1 MSSASLT
8 AGLVGK
14 FGQSSFTSLSGLAG
28 GKEVRNVMPPRPP
41 KLFKSRNIENA
52 VAENI
57 IVEEDTNDDENT
69 SENQS
74 DNDTLTA
81 SNFCTPMKTPTNTNS
96 STNLVVAVRVR
107 PLMPTEKENALD
119 IDGTQVVVAAD
130 KVFNFDHMFGPEV
143 GQEQLYEELVH
154 CSVEKVLDGFNAT
167 VFAYGQTGTGKTFT
181 MGTSSEEMNRE
192 LDEERGIVTRVLQ
205 QIFDRNKQDFM
216 TVKISFYEINK
227 EQVYDL
233 INPSSSKVG
242 SIFMFLQLVPIFVT
256 PGASAGEG
264 GAACI

>member
-14 FGQSSFTSLSGLAG
+14 FGQSSFTSVSGLAG
-28 GKEVRNVMPPRPP
+28 SAGNSKDGRKGLPPRPP
-41 KLFKSRNIENA
+41 KFFKSRNVETAA
-52 VAENI
+52 VDENI
-57 IVEEDTNDDENT
+57 IEEEDTNEST
-69 SENQS
+69 EENQS

-81 SNFCTPMKTPTNTNS
+81 SNFSTPMRTPTGNS
-96 STNLVVAVRVR
+96 NTNLVVAVRVR
-107 PLMPTEKENALD
+107 PLLPTEKENVLD

-130 KVFNFDHMFGPEV
+130 KVYNFDHVFGAEV
-143 GQEQLYEELVH
+143 GQEMLYEELVH

-181 MGTSSEEMNRE
+181 MGTSIKE
-192 LDEERGIVTRVLQ
+192 LTRDVDEERGIVTRVLQ
-205 QIFDRNKQDFM
+205 QIFDRNQQDFL

-233 INPSSSKVG
+233 INPSSSKVR
-242 SIFMFLQLVPIFVT
+242 I
-256 PGASAGEG
+256 GA
-264 GAACI
+264 